1 MAEFS
6 GMLEHRKDELY
17 GDVFDLLMTLSSFD
31 AFKELM
37 LAYKAE
43 AEAEAKARLHHTPH
57 SHSVLVHIHISRW
70 YRSLSLV
77 CFTQPLTTDV

>member
-1 MAEFS
+1 MEGFSMAEFS

-37 LAYKAE
+37 LAYKAGGVYLSTHTTI
-43 AEAEAKARLHHTPH
+43 KRLN
-57 SHSVLVHIHISRW
+57 SSAS
-70 YRSLSLV
+70 SL
-77 CFTQPLTTDV
+77 TNQ

>member
-37 LAYKAE
+37 LAYKAG
-43 AEAEAKARLHHTPH
+43 AYIHTAAARLNSTG
-57 SHSVLVHIHISRW
+57 SSR
-70 YRSLSLV
+70 S
-77 CFTQPLTTDV
+77 QPVDLYYKST